1 MVGLTCMIFFR
12 SAIIS
17 VKQDNPTIDGLRSG
31 DNWCHVNFWL
41 WQTTVVYNSSFRCYG
56 FQRPL
61 NWRIVI
67 EAELAGR
74 LGYLLP

>member
-1 MVGLTCMIFFR
+1 MGCGP
-12 SAIIS
+12 AIIGARKLL
-17 VKQDNPTIDGLRSG
+17 VMA
-31 DNWCHVNFWL
+31 
-41 WQTTVVYNSSFRCYG
+41 TTVVYNSSFRCYG